1 MTTLFLAA
9 FAVLLVLGVPIA
21 YAMVASSVLFIWIEN
36 FPLSIMAQRFASGVQ
51 SFPLLAIP
59 LFILA
64 GTLMNESGIS
74 ARMFS
79 FTRALIGHISGGL
92 AYVNV
97 LANTL
102 MAGISGSS
110 LADCAATTRVFVPQ
124 MVKAGFG
131 RGFSVSL
138 TAASATLAPL
148 IPPSILMVV
157 YGWQANISIGDLFI
171 AGVLPGLFVGLALL
185 ATCGVIA
192 RRRGFPRD
200 EAFSAVRLWR
210 EFKGAFWA
218 LLMPVLVVGGFRVG
232 AFTATEVAAM
242 AAAYSLF
249 VGLFIYRTL
258 SMRQFVDALIGTGK
272 ETAAILILVAA
283 ASPFAWLLGLNQ
295 APQQMLAAI
304 SSITSEPWAIL
315 LILNVLLLVLGMFME
330 TLAIIIILVPIL
342 MPLLQAAGVDLVH
355 FGIIMI
361 FNLLIGQLTPPVG
374 VLMFV
379 ACSISRITLGQF
391 VRAGWPIILVMFGAL
406 LVITYWPGLS
416 LYLPRLLAY

>member
-9 FAVLLVLGVPIA
+9 FAALLILGVPIA
-21 YAMVASSVLFIWIEN
+21 YAMVASSVVFIWIES

-74 ARMFS
+74 GRMFS
-79 FTRALIGHISGGL
+79 FTRALIGHVSGGL

-171 AGVLPGLFVGLALL
+171 AGVLPGLFVGFALL

-200 EAFSAVRLWR
+200 EAFSAARLWR
-210 EFKGAFWA
+210 ELKGASWA
-218 LLMPVLVVGGFRVG
+218 LVMPVLVVGGFRVG
-232 AFTATEVAAM
+232 AFTATEVAAI
-242 AAAYSLF
+242 AAAYALF
-249 VGLFIYRTL
+249 VGVFVYRTL
-258 SMRQFVDALIGTGK
+258 SVRQVVDALIGTGK
-272 ETAAILILVAA
+272 ETAAILVLVAA

-379 ACSISRITLGQF
+379 ACSIARISLGQF
-391 VRAGWPIILVMFGAL
+391 VRAGWPIIAVLFAAL

-416 LYLPRLLAY
+416 LYLPELLAY